1 MSIDENFARMSMA
14 KEAQIGGHG
23 SMVRDSSNSR
33 YSRSSSTESGGG
45 FGRSPS
51 VARRRNS
58 RGVTRKV
65 SQLDVLKLRLDE
77 GELSHEEF
85 EVLSAELAHAELHNL
100 VLSGMLSED
109 KYNEL
114 VREGSGMF
122 TSDRSMG
129 AEAGDSDAEDGET
142 DADTAVMSEETIDET
157 QAKPWDEVD
166 TCRLLNQYDRVFFA
180 GDFNYRI
187 DSTRDIVEKLVTK
200 VHGEDNFGMHQTK
213 NLGMSSPVLT
223 DEFDLDGDHE
233 EVMAQL
239 QADEGSAEAGEGA
252 PVGSSVVG
260 GGSLHQRVTINQTR
274 DRSFSNGADGAGG
287 ASNRPPLPPELEAM
301 DRNEVMQYLR
311 DRDQLGKA
319 MRANHVF
326 CGYQEGLIDFKPTFK
341 FDTNSGRYDTSAKQ
355 RVPAWCDRII
365 YKVSLD
371 LGAWSCIGW
380 SVVRP

>member
-1 MSIDENFARMSMA
+1 MA

-157 QAKPWDEVD
+157 QAKVRVSGSEVYCQAPKD
-166 TCRLLNQYDRVFFA
+166 VHLLPIKILLLLLACVC
-180 GDFNYRI
+180 
-187 DSTRDIVEKLVTK
+187 S
-200 VHGEDNFGMHQTK
+200 
-213 NLGMSSPVLT
+213 
-223 DEFDLDGDHE
+223 
-233 EVMAQL
+233 
-239 QADEGSAEAGEGA
+239 
-252 PVGSSVVG
+252 
-260 GGSLHQRVTINQTR
+260 
-274 DRSFSNGADGAGG
+274 
-287 ASNRPPLPPELEAM
+287 
-301 DRNEVMQYLR
+301 
-311 DRDQLGKA
+311 
-319 MRANHVF
+319 
-326 CGYQEGLIDFKPTFK
+326 
-341 FDTNSGRYDTSAKQ
+341 
-355 RVPAWCDRII
+355 
-365 YKVSLD
+365 
-371 LGAWSCIGW
+371 
-380 SVVRP
+380 